1 MDGDIITSWLQ
12 QYAPVWVPA
21 LLAGVAPA
29 IIAFFKG
36 RSVMG
41 WYLYGVAC
49 TVVAWPLIALPTVH
63 ALLVRP
69 RVASPQKVS
78 LEQRRAQ
85 ALALFRSVQSHPSWI
100 AEFSRKAPTGI
111 DRHRYVYDHL
121 RGGDTVEL
129 VRDRAKRR
137 DHHAVAYYHRGV
149 HLGYIPE
156 QHLWVADAMDDGHR
170 VIAVVE
176 QIKVG
181 LLLRRRAKFVGTRIA
196 VLD

>member
-1 MDGDIITSWLQ
+1 LVGLQPDIILAISFPVTIALQQETRTIPIVFANLMDGDIITSWLQ
-12 QYAPVWVPA
+12 QYAAVWAPA

-69 RVASPQKVS
+69 RVASPQNVS

-85 ALALFRSVQSHPSWI
+85 ALALFRS
-100 AEFSRKAPTGI
+100 
-111 DRHRYVYDHL
+111 
-121 RGGDTVEL
+121 EL
-129 VRDRAKRR
+129 DS
-137 DHHAVAYYHRGV
+137 
-149 HLGYIPE
+149 
-156 QHLWVADAMDDGHR
+156 
-170 VIAVVE
+170 
-176 QIKVG
+176 
-181 LLLRRRAKFVGTRIA
+181 
-196 VLD
+196 

>member
-1 MDGDIITSWLQ
+1 MNVDIITSWLQ
-12 QYAPVWVPA
+12 QHAPVWVPA

-36 RSVMG
+36 RSIMR

-49 TVVAWPLIALPTVH
+49 TLVAWPLIALPTVH

-69 RVASPQKVS
+69 PVASPQKVP

-85 ALALFRSVQSHPSWI
+85 ALALFRSVGSQPSWI
-100 AEFSRKAPTGI
+100 AELSGKAPAGI
-111 DRHRYVYDHL
+111 DRRRYVYDHM

-129 VRDRAKRR
+129 VRDGAKRR

-149 HLGYIPE
+149 HLGYVPK
-156 QHLWVADAMDDGHR
+156 QHLWVADAIDDGHR
-170 VIAVVE
+170 VVAVVE
-176 QIKVG
+176 QMKVG